1 MFVSSCLLL
10 YPWAMAVKL
19 DKNCTIKYLMTLPQ
33 EFIENTSQL
42 FGAARWERFVHSFEH
57 ETPVSVRI
65 NPWKSAEN
73 PFPDSEPVP
82 WCRQGFW
89 LKDRHRFTLD
99 PLFHAG
105 VYYVQEAASLFLD
118 YVLRQVVTGPVSALD
133 LCAAP
138 GGKSTLMRAALP
150 EGSVLVSNE
159 IDRRRANI
167 LLENILKQGHP
178 GVLVT
183 HNAPKDFAKTNLLF
197 DVILTDVPCS
207 GEGLFRR
214 EPAAIN
220 EWSPQNVRFCA
231 ERQRQ
236 ILRDIWPC
244 LKDGGLLIYSTCTFN
259 TYENEENIRWIIE
272 ELGADILSVPVLP
285 DWQIT
290 GSLLADWPQPVYRF
304 IPGVTQS
311 EGLFMAILRKRGEK
325 NTFATL
331 PSSLRTQLKKYPFLH
346 LLSDGIPQPE
356 IKGRE
361 QIPSVAQAL
370 SLSAQKADFPRVEL
384 PLEEAL
390 RYLHRETLKLPG
402 DTPRGFVLVTYHGN
416 PLGFVKN
423 LGDRANNLYP
433 KPWAIRNL

>member
-1 MFVSSCLLL
+1 
-10 YPWAMAVKL
+10 
-19 DKNCTIKYLMTLPQ
+19 MTLPQ
-33 EFIENTSQL
+33 EFTKYTSNL
-42 FGAARWERFVHSFEH
+42 FGAARWERFVQSFLH
-57 ETPVSVRI
+57 ETPVSVRL
-65 NPWKSAEN
+65 NPWKADGN
-73 PFPDSEPVP
+73 IFPQAEPVP

-89 LKDRHRFTLD
+89 LTERPHFTGD

-118 YVLRQVVTGPVSALD
+118 YILRQVVTSPVSALD

-150 EGSVLVSNE
+150 EGSMLVSNE

-183 HNAPKDFAKTNLLF
+183 HNAPKDFARTNLIF
-197 DVILTDVPCS
+197 DVILADAPCS

-214 EPAAIN
+214 DPAAVQ

-244 LKDGGLLIYSTCTFN
+244 LKGGGLLIYSTCTFN
-259 TYENEENIRWIIE
+259 THENEENVCWIAE

-285 DWQIT
+285 EWQIT
-290 GSLLADWPQPVYRF
+290 DSLLTDWHQPVYRF
-304 IPGVTQS
+304 IPGTTRS
-311 EGLFMAILRKRGEK
+311 EGLFMAILRKREGK
-325 NTFATL
+325 NAFSTL
-331 PSSLRTQLKKYPFLH
+331 PSSLRVQVKKYPFLH
-346 LLSDGIPQPE
+346 LLSDGLPQPE
-356 IKGRE
+356 TKGRE
-361 QIPSVAQAL
+361 QIPSAAQAL
-370 SLSAQKADFPRVEL
+370 SLSRREADFPRAEL
-384 PLEEAL
+384 SLEEAL
-390 RYLHRETLKLPG
+390 RYLHREGLVLPG
-402 DTPRGFVLVTYHGN
+402 GTPRGFVLVTYQGR

-433 KPWAIRNL
+433 KHWAIRHL

>member
-1 MFVSSCLLL
+1 M
-10 YPWAMAVKL
+10 
-19 DKNCTIKYLMTLPQ
+19 NLPQ
-33 EFIENTSQL
+33 EFIQYTANL
-42 FGAARWERFVHSFEH
+42 FGSQRWERFEQSFVQ
-57 ETPVSVRI
+57 ETAVSVRF
-65 NPWKSAEN
+65 NPWKAKGEVL
-73 PFPDSEPVP
+73 FPQAEPVP
-82 WCRQGFW
+82 WCEGAFW
-89 LKDRHRFTLD
+89 LKERPLFTRD
-99 PLFHAG
+99 PRFHAG
-105 VYYVQEAASLFLD
+105 VYYVQEAGSLFLD
-118 YVLRQVVTGPVSALD
+118 HVLRHWVTGPVSALD

-150 EGSVLVSNE
+150 AGSVLVSNE

-214 EPAAIN
+214 DPAAIS
-220 EWSPQNVRFCA
+220 EWSAQNVYFCA

-259 TYENEENIRWIIE
+259 THENEENVRWIAE
-272 ELGADILSVPVLP
+272 ELGADLLAVPVRP
-285 DWQIT
+285 EWQIT
-290 GSLLADWPQPVYRF
+290 GSLLAGWKQPVYRF
-304 IPGVTQS
+304 IPGTTRS
-311 EGLFMAILRKRGEK
+311 EGLFMAVLRKKGGNRA
-325 NTFATL
+325 FATL
-331 PSSLRTQLKKYPFLH
+331 PASLRTQVKKYPLLH
-346 LLSDGIPQPE
+346 LLYDGQPAFE
-356 IKGRE
+356 AKGRE

-370 SLSAQKADFPRVEL
+370 SLTTEETSFPRAEL
-384 PLEEAL
+384 SLDAAL
-390 RYLHRETLKLPG
+390 RYLHREALVLPAG
-402 DTPRGFVLVTYHGN
+402 TPRGFVLVTYQGY

-433 KPWAIRNL
+433 KPWAIRSL

>member
-1 MFVSSCLLL
+1 
-10 YPWAMAVKL
+10 
-19 DKNCTIKYLMTLPQ
+19 MTLPQ
-33 EFIENTSQL
+33 EFTKYTSNL
-42 FGAARWERFVHSFEH
+42 FGAARWERFVQSFLH
-57 ETPVSVRI
+57 ETPVSVRL
-65 NPWKSAEN
+65 NPWKADGN
-73 PFPDSEPVP
+73 IFPQAEPVP

-89 LKDRHRFTLD
+89 LTERPHFTGD

-118 YVLRQVVTGPVSALD
+118 YILRQVVTSPVSALD

-150 EGSVLVSNE
+150 EGAMLVSNE

-183 HNAPKDFAKTNLLF
+183 HNAPKDFARTNLIF
-197 DVILTDVPCS
+197 DVILADAPCS

-214 EPAAIN
+214 DPAAVQ

-244 LKDGGLLIYSTCTFN
+244 LKGGGLLIYSTCTFN
-259 TYENEENIRWIIE
+259 THENEENVRWIAE

-285 DWQIT
+285 EWQIT
-290 GSLLADWPQPVYRF
+290 GSLLTDWHQPVYRF
-304 IPGVTQS
+304 IPGTTRS
-311 EGLFMAILRKRGEK
+311 EGLFMAILRKREGK
-325 NTFATL
+325 NAFSTL
-331 PSSLRTQLKKYPFLH
+331 PSSLRVQVKKYPFLH
-346 LLSDGIPQPE
+346 LLSDGLPQPE
-356 IKGRE
+356 TKGRE
-361 QIPSVAQAL
+361 QIPSAAQAL
-370 SLSAQKADFPRVEL
+370 SLSMREADFPRAEL
-384 PLEEAL
+384 SLEDAL
-390 RYLHRETLKLPG
+390 RYLHREGLVLPG
-402 DTPRGFVLVTYHGN
+402 GTPRGFVLVTYQGR

-433 KPWAIRNL
+433 KHWAIRHL

>member
-1 MFVSSCLLL
+1 M
-10 YPWAMAVKL
+10 
-19 DKNCTIKYLMTLPQ
+19 NLPQ
-33 EFIENTSQL
+33 EFIQYTANL
-42 FGAARWERFVHSFEH
+42 FGSQRWERFEQSFVQEAA
-57 ETPVSVRI
+57 VSVRI
-65 NPWKSAEN
+65 NPWKAKGEVL
-73 PFPDSEPVP
+73 FPQAEPVP
-82 WCRQGFW
+82 WCEGAFW
-89 LKDRHRFTLD
+89 LKERPLFTRD
-99 PLFHAG
+99 PRFHAG
-105 VYYVQEAASLFLD
+105 VYYVQEAGSLFLD
-118 YVLRQVVTGPVSALD
+118 YVLRHWITGPVSALD

-150 EGSVLVSNE
+150 AGSVLISNE

-214 EPAAIN
+214 DPAAIS
-220 EWSPQNVRFCA
+220 EWSAQNVYFCA

-259 TYENEENIRWIIE
+259 THENEENVRWIAE
-272 ELGADILSVPVLP
+272 ELGAELLAVPVRP
-285 DWQIT
+285 EWQIT
-290 GSLLADWPQPVYRF
+290 GSLLGGWTEPVYRF
-304 IPGVTQS
+304 IPGTTRS
-311 EGLFMAILRKRGEK
+311 EGLFMAVLRKKGE
-325 NTFATL
+325 NRAIATL
-331 PSSLRTQLKKYPFLH
+331 PASLRTQVKKYPLLH
-346 LLSDGIPQPE
+346 LLYDGQPAFE
-356 IKGRE
+356 AKGRE

-370 SLSAQKADFPRVEL
+370 SLTTEETSFPRAEL
-384 PLEEAL
+384 SLDEAL
-390 RYLHRETLKLPG
+390 RYLHREALVLPAG
-402 DTPRGFVLVTYHGN
+402 APRGFVLVTYQGY

-433 KPWAIRNL
+433 KPWAIRSL

>member
-1 MFVSSCLLL
+1 
-10 YPWAMAVKL
+10 
-19 DKNCTIKYLMTLPQ
+19 MTLPQ
-33 EFIENTSQL
+33 EFIEYTSKL
-42 FGAARWERFVHSFEH
+42 FGTERWERFVQSFSH
-57 ETPVSVRI
+57 ETPVSVRL

-73 PFPDSEPVP
+73 PFPNSELVP
-82 WCRQGFW
+82 WCHQGFW
-89 LKDRHRFTLD
+89 LKDRPHFTLD

-105 VYYVQEAASLFLD
+105 AYYVQEAASLFLD
-118 YVLRQVVTGPVSALD
+118 YVLRKVITEPVSALD

-150 EGSVLVSNE
+150 EGSMLISNE

-178 GVLVT
+178 DALVT
-183 HNAPKDFAKTNLLF
+183 HNTPKDFAKTNLIF
-197 DVILTDVPCS
+197 DLILTDVPCS

-214 EPAAIN
+214 EPAAVN
-220 EWSPQNVRFCA
+220 EWSVQNVKFCA

-259 TYENEENIRWIIE
+259 TCENEENVHWIAE
-272 ELGADILSVPVLP
+272 ELGAEILSVPVP
-285 DWQIT
+285 ADWQIT
-290 GSLLADWPQPVYRF
+290 GSLLRDWQQPVYRF
-304 IPGVTQS
+304 IPGATRS
-311 EGLFMAILRKRGEK
+311 EGLFMAILRKKEGDNGEM
-325 NTFATL
+325 NGFATL
-331 PSSLRTQLKKYPFLH
+331 PSSLRAQVKKYPLLH
-346 LLSDGIPQPE
+346 LLSDGLPQPE

-361 QIPSVAQAL
+361 QIPSAAQAL
-370 SLSAQKADFPRVEL
+370 SLSTQKADFPRADL
-384 PLEEAL
+384 SLEDAL
-390 RYLHRETLKLPG
+390 RYLHREAIRLPVS
-402 DTPRGFVLVTYHGN
+402 TPRGFVLVTYQGR

>member
-1 MFVSSCLLL
+1 
-10 YPWAMAVKL
+10 
-19 DKNCTIKYLMTLPQ
+19 MTLPQ
-33 EFIENTSQL
+33 EFIEYTSKL
-42 FGAARWERFVHSFEH
+42 FGNVRWERFVQSFLH
-57 ETPVSVRI
+57 ETPVSVRM
-65 NPWKSAEN
+65 NPWKGEGN
-73 PFPDSEPVP
+73 PFPQAEPVP

-89 LKDRHRFTLD
+89 LTSRPHFTGD

-118 YVLRQVVTGPVSALD
+118 YVLRQVVTAPVSALD

-183 HNAPKDFAKTNLLF
+183 HNAPKDFAKTNLIF

-214 EPAAIN
+214 EPAAVK
-220 EWSPQNVRFCA
+220 EWSPQNVHFCA
-231 ERQRQ
+231 QRQRQ

-259 TYENEENIRWIIE
+259 TYENEENIRWIAE

-290 GSLLADWPQPVYRF
+290 GSLLADWHQPVYRF
-304 IPGVTQS
+304 IPGTTRS
-311 EGLFMAILRKRGEK
+311 EGLFVAVLRKQGGK
-325 NTFATL
+325 NAFATL
-331 PSSLRTQLKKYPFLH
+331 PSSLRLQLKKYPFLH

-356 IKGRE
+356 VKGRE
-361 QIPSVAQAL
+361 QIPSAAQAL
-370 SLSAQKADFPRVEL
+370 SLSTQEAAFPRADL
-384 PLEEAL
+384 SLEMAL
-390 RYLHRETLKLPG
+390 RYLHREGLVLPSG
-402 DTPRGFVLVTYHGN
+402 TPRGFVLVTYQGH

-433 KPWAIRNL
+433 KHWAIRKL

>member
-1 MFVSSCLLL
+1 M
-10 YPWAMAVKL
+10 
-19 DKNCTIKYLMTLPQ
+19 NLPQ
-33 EFIENTSQL
+33 EFIQYTANL
-42 FGAARWERFVHSFEH
+42 FGSQRWERFEQSFVQEAA
-57 ETPVSVRI
+57 VSVRL
-65 NPWKSAEN
+65 NPWKAKGEVL
-73 PFPDSEPVP
+73 FPQAEPVP
-82 WCRQGFW
+82 WCEGAFW
-89 LKDRHRFTLD
+89 LKERPLFTRD
-99 PLFHAG
+99 PRFHAG
-105 VYYVQEAASLFLD
+105 VYYVQEAGSLFLD
-118 YVLRQVVTGPVSALD
+118 HALRHWITGPVSALD

-150 EGSVLVSNE
+150 AGSVLVSNE

-214 EPAAIN
+214 DPAAIS
-220 EWSPQNVRFCA
+220 EWSPQNVYFCA

-259 TYENEENIRWIIE
+259 THENEENVRWIAE
-272 ELGADILSVPVLP
+272 ELGAELLAVPVRP
-285 DWQIT
+285 EWQIT
-290 GSLLADWPQPVYRF
+290 GSLLGGWNQPVYRF
-304 IPGVTQS
+304 IPGTTRS
-311 EGLFMAILRKRGEK
+311 EGLFMAVLRKKGE
-325 NTFATL
+325 NRAFATL
-331 PSSLRTQLKKYPFLH
+331 PASLRVQVKKYPLLH
-346 LLSDGIPQPE
+346 LLYDGQPAFE
-356 IKGRE
+356 AKGRE

-370 SLSAQKADFPRVEL
+370 SLTTEETSFPRAEL
-384 PLEEAL
+384 PLAAAL
-390 RYLHRETLKLPG
+390 RYLHREALVLPAG
-402 DTPRGFVLVTYHGN
+402 TPRGFVLVTYQGY

-433 KPWAIRNL
+433 KPWAIRSL

>member
-1 MFVSSCLLL
+1 M
-10 YPWAMAVKL
+10 
-19 DKNCTIKYLMTLPQ
+19 NLPQ
-33 EFIENTSQL
+33 EFIEYTSNL
-42 FGAARWERFVHSFEH
+42 FGAVRWERFVQSFLH
-57 ETPVSVRI
+57 ETPVSVRM
-65 NPWKSAEN
+65 NPWKAAEN
-73 PFPDSEPVP
+73 LFPQAEPVP
-82 WCRQGFW
+82 WCNHGFW
-89 LKDRHRFTLD
+89 LKERPHFTGD

-118 YVLRQVVTGPVSALD
+118 YVLRQVVTAPASVLD

-150 EGSVLVSNE
+150 EGSMLVSNE

-167 LLENILKQGHP
+167 LLENILKQGHS

-183 HNAPKDFAKTNLLF
+183 HNAPKDFAKTNLIF

-214 EPAAIN
+214 DPAAVK

-236 ILRDIWPC
+236 IVRDIWPC
-244 LKDGGLLIYSTCTFN
+244 LKDGGLLVYSTCTFN
-259 TYENEENIRWIIE
+259 THENEENVRWIAE
-272 ELGADILSVPVLP
+272 ELGADILSVPVSP
-285 DWQIT
+285 KWQIT
-290 GSLLADWPQPVYRF
+290 GSLLTDWCQPVYRF
-304 IPGVTQS
+304 IPGTTRS
-311 EGLFMAILRKRGEK
+311 EGLFMAMLRKREGK
-325 NTFATL
+325 NTFSTL
-331 PSSLRTQLKKYPFLH
+331 PSSLRVQLKKYPFLH
-346 LLSDGIPQPE
+346 LLSDGLPQPE
-356 IKGRE
+356 VKGRE

-370 SLSAQKADFPRVEL
+370 SLSTQETAFPRVEL
-384 PLEEAL
+384 PLEMAL
-390 RYLHRETLKLPG
+390 RYLHREGLVLPG
-402 DTPRGFVLVTYHGN
+402 GTPRGFVLVMYRGH

>member
-1 MFVSSCLLL
+1 M
-10 YPWAMAVKL
+10 
-19 DKNCTIKYLMTLPQ
+19 ILPP
-33 EFIENTSQL
+33 EFTQYTSKL
-42 FGAARWERFVHSFEH
+42 FGAARWERFVQSFSH
-57 ETPVSVRI
+57 ETPVSVRL
-65 NPWKSAEN
+65 NPWKATSN
-73 PFPDSEPVP
+73 PFPQAEPVP

-89 LKDRHRFTLD
+89 LKERPRFTGD

-118 YVLRQVVTGPVSALD
+118 YVLRQVVASPVSALD

-138 GGKSTLMRAALP
+138 GGKSTLTRAALP

-167 LLENILKQGHP
+167 LLENILKQGHS

-183 HNAPKDFAKTNLLF
+183 HNAPKDFAKTNLIF

-214 EPAAIN
+214 DPAAVK

-244 LKDGGLLIYSTCTFN
+244 LKGGGLLIYSTCTFN
-259 TYENEENIRWIIE
+259 THENEENVRWIVE
-272 ELGADILSVPVLP
+272 ELGAELLSVPVLP
-285 DWQIT
+285 EWQIT
-290 GSLLADWPQPVYRF
+290 GSLLADWDQPVYRF
-304 IPGVTQS
+304 IPGTTRS
-311 EGLFMAILRKRGEK
+311 EGLFMAILRKQEGK
-325 NTFATL
+325 NEFPTL
-331 PSSLRTQLKKYPFLH
+331 PSSLRAQLKKYPFLH
-346 LLSDGIPQPE
+346 LLSDGLPQPE
-356 IKGRE
+356 TKGRE

-370 SLSAQKADFPRVEL
+370 SLATRAADFPRVDL
-384 PLEEAL
+384 PLETAL
-390 RYLHRETLKLPG
+390 RYLHREGLVLPSG
-402 DTPRGFVLVTYHGN
+402 TPRGFVLVTYQGY

-433 KPWAIRNL
+433 KPWTIRSL

>member
-1 MFVSSCLLL
+1 
-10 YPWAMAVKL
+10 
-19 DKNCTIKYLMTLPQ
+19 MTLPQ
-33 EFIENTSQL
+33 EFIEYTSKL
-42 FGAARWERFVHSFEH
+42 FGPVRWENFVQSFLH
-57 ETPVSVRI
+57 EPPVSVRI
-65 NPWKSAEN
+65 NPWKAAEN
-73 PFPDSEPVP
+73 PFPQAEPVP

-89 LKDRHRFTLD
+89 LKSRPHFTGD

-118 YVLRQVVTGPVSALD
+118 YVLRQVVTAPVSALD

-159 IDRRRANI
+159 IDRRRAQI
-167 LLENILKQGHP
+167 LLENILKQGHS

-183 HNAPKDFAKTNLLF
+183 HNAPKDFAKTNLIF

-214 EPAAIN
+214 EPAAIK

-259 TYENEENIRWIIE
+259 TYENEENVRWIAE
-272 ELGADILSVPVLP
+272 ELGADILSVPVPP

-290 GSLLADWPQPVYRF
+290 GSLLADYHQPVYRF
-304 IPGVTQS
+304 ISGTTRS
-311 EGLFMAILRKRGEK
+311 EGLFVAILRKQGGE
-325 NTFATL
+325 NAFSTL
-331 PSSLRTQLKKYPFLH
+331 PSSLRPQLKKYPFLH
-346 LLSDGIPQPE
+346 LLSDGLPQPDV
-356 IKGRE
+356 KGRE
-361 QIPSVAQAL
+361 QIPSAAQAL
-370 SLSAQKADFPRVEL
+370 SLSAPEADFPRVEL
-384 PLEEAL
+384 PLETAL
-390 RYLHRETLKLPG
+390 RYLHREGLVLPSS
-402 DTPRGFVLVTYHGN
+402 TPRGFVLVTYQGH

-433 KPWAIRNL
+433 KHWAIRNL

>member
-1 MFVSSCLLL
+1 M
-10 YPWAMAVKL
+10 
-19 DKNCTIKYLMTLPQ
+19 NLPQ
-33 EFIENTSQL
+33 EFIQYTANL
-42 FGAARWERFVHSFEH
+42 FGSRRWERFEQSFVQEAA
-57 ETPVSVRI
+57 VSVRI
-65 NPWKSAEN
+65 NPWKAKGEVL
-73 PFPDSEPVP
+73 FPQAEPVP
-82 WCRQGFW
+82 WCEGAFW
-89 LKDRHRFTLD
+89 LKERPLFTRD
-99 PLFHAG
+99 PRFHAG
-105 VYYVQEAASLFLD
+105 VYYVQEAGSLFLD
-118 YVLRQVVTGPVSALD
+118 HVLRHWITGPVSALD

-150 EGSVLVSNE
+150 AGSVLVSNE

-214 EPAAIN
+214 DPAAIS
-220 EWSPQNVRFCA
+220 EWSAQNVYFCA

-259 TYENEENIRWIIE
+259 THENEENVRWIAE
-272 ELGADILSVPVLP
+272 ELGAELLAVPVRP
-285 DWQIT
+285 EWQIT
-290 GSLLADWPQPVYRF
+290 GSLLGGWTEPVYRF
-304 IPGVTQS
+304 IPGTTRS
-311 EGLFMAILRKRGEK
+311 EGLFMAVLRKKGGNRA
-325 NTFATL
+325 FATL
-331 PSSLRTQLKKYPFLH
+331 PASLRTQVKKYPLLH
-346 LLSDGIPQPE
+346 LLYDGQPTFE
-356 IKGRE
+356 AKGRE

-370 SLSAQKADFPRVEL
+370 SLTTEETSFPRAEL
-384 PLEEAL
+384 SLDAAL
-390 RYLHRETLKLPG
+390 RYLHREALVLPAG
-402 DTPRGFVLVTYHGN
+402 TPRGFVLVTYQGY

-433 KPWAIRNL
+433 KPWAIRSL